1 MTAQLMLSLPPD
13 LDPNRLP
20 RHVAAIMDGNGRW
33 AMQRGLPR
41 IEGHRRGVSALKEML
56 RTCKDWGIQFLTVY
70 AFSTENWRRPD
81 REVRFLMGLFE
92 RLLQQELAEL
102 QREGVCIQ
110 FLGELSE
117 LSPSLRQ
124 QMLRSMEATAHNHE
138 VYFNIALNYG
148 SQREIVRACRHL
160 AEQACQGH
168 LDPAAIDEQTFA
180 HALYTA
186 GHPDPDLLIRTSGE
200 MRLSNFLLWQLA
212 YTEIYVT
219 ETLWPDFD
227 RAAFHGALRTYQ
239 NRDRRF
245 GKLQPEPS
253 QH

>member
-13 LDPNRLP
+13 LNPERLP
-20 RHVAAIMDGNGRW
+20 RHVATIMDGNGRW
-33 AMQRGLPR
+33 ATQRGLPR
-41 IEGHRRGVSALKEML
+41 IEGHRRGVRALKEML
-56 RTCKDWGIQFLTVY
+56 RTCKDWGIEFLTVY

-81 REVRFLMGLFE
+81 REVRFLMSLFE

-102 QREGVCIQ
+102 QQEGVCIQ
-110 FLGELSE
+110 FLGELAE
-117 LSPSLRQ
+117 LPPSLRE
-124 QMLRSMEATAHNHE
+124 QMRHSMEATANNRE
-138 VYFNIALNYG
+138 VCFNIALNYG

-160 AEQACQGH
+160 AEQARQGH
-168 LDPAAIDEQTFA
+168 LDPDSIDERTFSR
-180 HALYTA
+180 ALYTA

-227 RAAFHGALRTYQ
+227 RAAFYRALRAYQ
-239 NRDRRF
+239 DRNRRF
-245 GKLQPEPS
+245 GRLQETP
-253 QH
+253 QA